1 MSAAFEKI
9 TDTYEGFKPF
19 SSNKYVEGGKE
30 FLTSN
35 SLVAKFAFLIL
46 VLVLFIILL
55 RLGASLLS
63 WIFLPSGSPI
73 LLNGIS
79 DGQQQLIIETNP
91 AESGSIP
98 IIRSVNQNGGIEF
111 TWSVWLL
118 ANSPVFG
125 SSTAIQNVFFKGDL
139 DKDGT
144 TIKTQAPNMQINPEN
159 NSLIITMDTIS
170 PDATQTKDLITI
182 PNLPRDKWV
191 NVLIRLSNQT
201 QLDVYINGVLT
212 RRSLMDNVVNQNYD
226 KVFIALNGGFP
237 GKISSLR
244 YFNIAIGTNHI
255 QSIVESGPNMTII
268 SKDNTASSSSD
279 NNQYLST
286 RWYFG
291 N

>member
-1 MSAAFEKI
+1 
-9 TDTYEGFKPF
+9 
-19 SSNKYVEGGKE
+19 
-30 FLTSN
+30 
-35 SLVAKFAFLIL
+35 
-46 VLVLFIILL
+46 
-55 RLGASLLS
+55 
-63 WIFLPSGSPI
+63 
-73 LLNGIS
+73 
-79 DGQQQLIIETNP
+79 
-91 AESGSIP
+91 
-98 IIRSVNQNGGIEF
+98 
-111 TWSVWLL
+111 
-118 ANSPVFG
+118 
-125 SSTAIQNVFFKGDL
+125 
-139 DKDGT
+139 
-144 TIKTQAPNMQINPEN
+144 
-159 NSLIITMDTIS
+159 MDTIS

-244 YFNIAIGTNHI
+244 YFNKAIGTNHI